1 MGKYLVFVAAT
12 VLMTMSAQGQSSGR
26 RIEILLATYGSA
38 DSSLIATETF
48 EQACVNSKGP
58 CTFLCK
64 NESFGRRDPAPA
76 KSHSFILSSK
86 ATLSRNYIATD
97 VPHLAEVAP
106 LKSHGRC
113 PCCLA
118 STQSAGGLSRVAL
131 VS

>member
-64 NESFGRRDPAPA
+64 NESFGRRDPAPGVTKHCLVA
-76 KSHSFILSSK
+76 WKCGEKSFFHSFVESDAQQEL
-86 ATLSRNYIATD
+86 YCD
-97 VPHLAEVAP
+97 
-106 LKSHGRC
+106 
-113 PCCLA
+113 
-118 STQSAGGLSRVAL
+118 
-131 VS
+131 